1 MSRRN
6 VTASIADEVSLGL
19 RREHHRRPE
28 RGQPGSSGS
37 APKTRSRENV
47 VIFQAGETLVV
58 GPAPTPSGKGGAM
71 Q

>member
-6 VTASIADEVSLGL
+6 VTASIADEAVLARVANIIGDRSAASLAL
-19 RREHHRRPE
+19 AEAHRRREA
-28 RGQPGSSGS
+28 G
-37 APKTRSRENV
+37 ENV

-58 GPAPTPSGKGGAM
+58 GPAPAPSGKGGE